1 MNTIF
6 KKTII
11 IILVF
16 MSVINISP
24 SFDNTYATIYAG
36 ANESIAEDTSEVES
50 ENSNEDVV
58 EVQVQYKSVFTWLL
72 SLLESAINRVLL
84 AVGDVLLYAVC
95 VVVGENVTLD
105 KVIFGKVNKV
115 KINFW
120 DNEDGKNVAAVM
132 SPVITYWY
140 NIFKTFAIFVYF
152 IVLLYVGIKILLSDT
167 GSSKAK
173 YSSLLV
179 SWVMGLVMLFFY
191 PYVMKYTVMLNQAF
205 LDVLYSEDLSID
217 KGIDGSSLPTLEE
230 EKSGSNGLSL
240 KAGTD
245 SFPIEMAGGQPGKS
259 QMMMYVRWLS
269 GVKGRIPLTFIY
281 YILIFQLIVILCVYY
296 KRVFMLAFLIT
307 IYPLVAMIYTLDKI
321 GKNKTNAFSTWTKE
335 FMINVF
341 VQLFHAVVYVLVV
354 NAGIKSYIAS
364 GNWLFMVLCVMF
376 LFQGEKILRSIFG
389 MKSAANT
396 VGDLAAAGVTAF
408 AVAKQANKWLGKSK
422 DEKDKD
428 EKDLDEIS
436 EELQQSAPSMQS
448 TSTNNEG
455 AQPEASSSLEESS
468 YRQEESEEE
477 QSADLGDFD
486 MERAKNV
493 MAKYALANKNRSKK
507 SKIGKFAGGVG
518 SIVGAGI
525 GASVGLARGS
535 RHRSTF
541 WSICRKG
548 I

>member
-72 SLLESAINRVLL
+72 SLLESAVNRVLL

-477 QSADLGDFD
+477 QSANLGDFD